1 MAYFQDKVDEYITT
15 GIEENVDQFILLKC
29 IEMLVSM
36 KEQSIEPD
44 YLQVYHMSYNEEKN
58 ILTIRHSQEE
68 PDFEHE
74 VSFVLPEGVEPY
86 EGKVYYIDDVSHRT
100 FLLADEY

>member
-1 MAYFQDKVDEYITT
+1 MGYFQDKVDEYITT

-29 IEMLVSM
+29 IEMLASM
-36 KEQSIEPD
+36 KAQNIEPD
-44 YLQVYHMSYNEEKN
+44 YLQVYRMSYNEEEN
-58 ILTIRHSQEE
+58 ILTICHSQEE
-68 PDFEHE
+68 PDFEHK
-74 VSFVLPEGVEPY
+74 VSFTLPEGIEPY

>member
-1 MAYFQDKVDEYITT
+1 MGYFQDKVDEYITT

-29 IEMLVSM
+29 IEMLVEM
-36 KEQSIEPD
+36 KGQNIEPD
-44 YLQVYHMSYNEEKN
+44 YLQVYQMSYNEEEN
-58 ILTIRHSQEE
+58 ILTIQHFQEE

-74 VSFVLPEGVEPY
+74 VSFSLPEGVEPY
-86 EGKVYYIDDVSHRT
+86 EGKVYYIDDEDHRT

>member
-1 MAYFQDKVDEYITT
+1 
-15 GIEENVDQFILLKC
+15 
-29 IEMLVSM
+29 M
-36 KEQSIEPD
+36 KEQYIEPD
-44 YLQVYHMSYNEEKN
+44 YLQVYHMSYNEEEN

-68 PDFEHE
+68 PDFEQE

>member
-29 IEMLVSM
+29 IEMLVNM
-36 KEQSIEPD
+36 KKQNIEPD
-44 YLQVYHMSYNEEKN
+44 YLQVYRMSYNEEEN

-74 VSFVLPEGVEPY
+74 VSFTLPEGIEPY
-86 EGKVYYIDDVSHRT
+86 EEKVYYIDAVDHRI